1 MVMQVVG
8 RYLVNVICYIYGSN
22 IVKVEMIMTMLLL
35 LLLMIIIIT
44 SCAGGVIVILKL
56 VLCNIVGYIIYV
68 VISLPV
74 I

>member
-1 MVMQVVG
+1 MHNRQ
-8 RYLVNVICYIYGSN
+8 YGSN
-22 IVKVEMIMTMLLL
+22 IVKVEMIMTMMLLL
-35 LLLMIIIIT
+35 LLLMMMIIIT

-56 VLCNIVGYIIYV
+56 VLCNIVGYVIYV

>member
-1 MVMQVVG
+1 MHNRQ
-8 RYLVNVICYIYGSN
+8 YGSN

-35 LLLMIIIIT
+35 LLLLMMMIIIIIT

-56 VLCNIVGYIIYV
+56 VLCNIVGYVIYV